1 MSIFQLRPG
10 QIARCLSCRQDTV
23 RVLDLKARSFELR
36 DEYDLRFDESMRAPV
51 CTSCGEL
58 FIRGADARRFSDV
71 LERLYDERK
80 RKAVEDFIAV
90 IDQEFSDVPRH
101 RWEEVLGVSPG
112 YVSRLQKGSRN
123 LSGPLEVLMRGLTRS
138 PLETLRI
145 IGYSRRLPAALAARV
160 K

>member
-1 MSIFQLRPG
+1 MSIFQLEPG
-10 QIARCLSCRQDTV
+10 VVARCLFCRQNAVSV
-23 RVLDLKARSFELR
+23 RELKGRTFDLR
-36 DEYDLRFDESMRAPV
+36 DEYDLRFDESMRVPI
-51 CTSCGEL
+51 CTKCGDVYV
-58 FIRGADARRFSDV
+58 RGASLRRFSDV

-80 RKAVEDFIAV
+80 RAAVEDFVAV
-90 IDQEFSDVPRH
+90 IDHDFSDVPRH
-101 RWEEVLGVSPG
+101 RWEEVLGVSAG

-123 LSGPLEVLMRGLTRS
+123 LSGPLEVLMRGLTRA

>member
-1 MSIFQLRPG
+1 MNIFQLALG
-10 QIARCLSCRQDTV
+10 DTARCLACRQDSVTV
-23 RVLDLKARSFELR
+23 VELKGRNFDVR
-36 DEYDLRFDESMRAPV
+36 DEYNLRFDESMCVPCCAK
-51 CTSCGEL
+51 CGEL
-58 FIRGADARRFSDV
+58 FVRGPASRRFNAV
-71 LERLYDERK
+71 LERLYADRK
-80 RKAVEDFIAV
+80 RAAVEAFVSV
-90 IDQEFSDVPRH
+90 IDHDFSDVPRH